1 MEFYASHDHQDFRRL
16 IEFGNQAYFGDVSWD
31 IRSDPSTATINDEDL
46 TTFQLTKVH
55 NTDFETAYLLVP
67 LSRHYEVMDVIP
79 IGRELT
85 LKAVLTRIHKFYH
98 ETLSTKQIEKIKFY
112 PRCGYKDEL
121 IDRANEGENVS
132 YVDLRGDCV
141 CFEGIKRV
149 RGNIY
154 EMILGS

>member
-1 MEFYASHDHQDFRRL
+1 MLFR
-16 IEFGNQAYFGDVSWD
+16 S
-31 IRSDPSTATINDEDL
+31 SDPSTATINDEDL
-46 TTFQLTKVH
+46 TTCQLTKVH

-79 IGRELT
+79 IGDTLT
-85 LKAVLTRIHKFYH
+85 LQAILTKIHKFYH
-98 ETLSTKQIEKIKFY
+98 EPLSTKQIQRIMLY
-112 PRCGYKDEL
+112 PKCGFKDKL
-121 IDRANEGENVS
+121 INRANEGRNVS